1 MIVGDTKAP
10 LRAFDDL
17 GEALGRDRANV
28 TRLEENPA
36 LDTEA
41 ATRTKVEKTPFSN
54 QKVGREALKLWIE
67 PLARRP
73 ATNMPPLG
81 G

>member
-1 MIVGDTKAP
+1 VGDTKAP

-41 ATRTKVEKTPFSN
+41 ATRTKV
-54 QKVGREALKLWIE
+54 
-67 PLARRP
+67 
-73 ATNMPPLG
+73 
-81 G
+81 